1 MTIGNR
7 NISGA
12 IDPEGWEALASGLQ
26 LQHGVLRRVITFK
39 DLLEA
44 GGGGLEEDLGSFRKS
59 RCFCVDVSQRLIF
72 TLCE

>member
-12 IDPEGWEALASGLQ
+12 IDPEGWEALASELQ
-26 LQHGVLRRVITFK
+26 LQHGVLRRVITVK

-44 GGGGLEEDLGSFRKS
+44 GGGG
-59 RCFCVDVSQRLIF
+59 
-72 TLCE
+72 T